1 MGGPGIATPAHI
13 VDGALAAMRSG
24 ETHYTP
30 SAGTLPLRRA
40 VADTVLREKGLACGP
55 ENVAVGCGAKQL
67 IYEAFAS
74 TLTPGDEVIIHAPS
88 WVSYP
93 DIAGLHVATPVIV
106 TFGKGVR
113 FKLTLSAL
121 EEANSPR
128 TRGLALTSPYTLT
141 IPVLSWVVFRA
152 IPDVLR

>member
-1 MGGPGIATPAHI
+1 MFGCLLFVVVIVCFFVKQKTAYEMRISDWSSDVGSSDLKKIVSDLQASGHEIIDLTIGEPDIATPAHI

-67 IYEAFAS
+67 VFEGIGRAS
-74 TLTPGDEVIIHAPS
+74 GRERVCHE
-88 WVSYP
+88 
-93 DIAGLHVATPVIV
+93 
-106 TFGKGVR
+106 F
-113 FKLTLSAL
+113 
-121 EEANSPR
+121 
-128 TRGLALTSPYTLT
+128 
-141 IPVLSWVVFRA
+141 
-152 IPDVLR
+152 